1 MERHA
6 EFSRSGVEAL
16 AERGPKGI
24 PQAQLKPRL
33 RTWESV
39 LGILLVLPALLLVFG
54 MIVYPFLYEAWLSLT
69 NARAA
74 EPGVFVGLANYLD
87 LIQNDLFWQAV
98 GNTTVY
104 VVVSTALKL
113 GLGLAMALTLA
124 RSFPGRS
131 VVFILLLLP
140 WLFPAALS
148 TTALYWVLNPLVESG
163 TGLVAAISPVNPGLA
178 MAVAT
183 NWPMARVILVDTWR
197 GMSFFGIFLLVG
209 INAVP
214 PQLFEWARLEG
225 TSARRTFWLV
235 TLPLLRPTIL
245 LATILSISFTF
256 GDFTNLYL
264 VTGGREALHVVG
276 TLAYD
281 TSLTLG
287 ETGRGAAM
295 ALSVMPVVVVAVL
308 ALLRLLDQE
317 RT

>member
-1 MERHA
+1 MIT
-6 EFSRSGVEAL
+6 RSIGRSTDLVGEH
-16 AERGPKGI
+16 
-24 PQAQLKPRL
+24 PR
-33 RTWESV
+33 RRAVPDPV
-39 LGILLVLPALLLVFG
+39 LGALLVLPAVVLVFG
-54 MIVYPFLYEAWLSLT
+54 MILYPFLYEAWLSLT
-69 NARAA
+69 DARAA

-113 GLGLAMALTLA
+113 GLGMAMALTLA

-131 VVFILLLLP
+131 IVFVLLLLP
-140 WLFPAALS
+140 WLFPSSLS
-148 TTALYWVLNPLVESG
+148 ITALYWLLNPLVESG

-214 PQLFEWARLEG
+214 SELFEWARLEG
-225 TSARRTFWLV
+225 TSALRTFWLV
-235 TLPLLRPTIL
+235 TLPLPRPTIL

-256 GDFTNLYL
+256 GDFT
-264 VTGGREALHVVG
+264 
-276 TLAYD
+276 
-281 TSLTLG
+281 
-287 ETGRGAAM
+287 
-295 ALSVMPVVVVAVL
+295 
-308 ALLRLLDQE
+308 
-317 RT
+317 